1 MTLRDALDQEPVP
14 RELEAKVRAGLERGG
29 AWPAWQRLIPGL
41 AMLVFLAGFVGF
53 YDVTQTHRLLRVGI
67 ADHLHC
73 AIEGEYPKQIKAGQ
87 PDRAA
92 MTEALGPY
100 SLMLQPILDQAQ
112 GDAVVSAHRCTIGGR
127 AYVHVILRHDGKM
140 LSVILTKRAEG
151 EAFPRMFARAASIRD
166 GELDGYT
173 VSGFNAGG
181 YLGYVVSSMPLQQ
194 NRDLGVRLAPVI
206 RRYTGA

>member
-1 MTLRDALDQEPVP
+1 MRLRDALDNEPVP
-14 RELEAKVRAGLERGG
+14 RDLEAKVRARLDAG
-29 AWPAWQRLIPGL
+29 ASWSPWPRLIPGL

-53 YDVTQTHRLLRVGI
+53 YDVTQTRRLLRIGI

-73 AIEGEYPKQIKAGQ
+73 AIEGEYPKQT
-87 PDRAA
+87 DRAA
-92 MTEALGPY
+92 MTGALGPY
-100 SLMLQPILDQAQ
+100 SLMLRPILDQAP

-127 AYVHVILRHDGKM
+127 AYVHVILRRDGKM

-151 EAFPRMFARAASIRD
+151 ESFPRMMARAASIRD
-166 GELDGYT
+166 GELDGYA

-181 YLGYVVSSMPLQQ
+181 SLGYVVSSMPLQQ
-194 NRDLGVRLAPVI
+194 NQELAVKLAPVI